1 MIYTI
6 GYFVAFFG
14 LLILLFD
21 FKNIYSSLNTWS
33 KFGFICLCI
42 GLILPMI
49 YGFFEGIFS
58 GF

>member
-1 MIYTI
+1 MFYTI

-14 LLILLFD
+14 LLLLLCN
-21 FKNIYSSLNTWS
+21 FKSIYSSLNKWS

-49 YGFFEGIFS
+49 YGFVDGLIS
-58 GF
+58 NI